1 MNNVAYA
8 VLGLNDAVLC
18 RLGAAA
24 LTVMAAAAPAAA
36 AVVIP
41 SVPANIGANWTVTYD
56 ARPGNSNTVVTP
68 GVTASINFTLV
79 GLLNDNRTWR
89 VLAEV
94 ANTSTVGTAA
104 TGARLGAFSFDTDPN
119 LASVRFVDKGD
130 FNFIGTGGNM
140 TGGLNNVEFCIGV
153 GSNNCSG
160 GGNNGIRVGEAGDTL
175 FDLTFLGQAPTA
187 IQFSNFFVRW
197 QVLPSNPSS
206 GVGRMTSITVDGNG
220 GPQGIPE
227 PSSWA
232 MLIAGFGL
240 VGAVARRR
248 KRAGAAVAA

>member
-1 MNNVAYA
+1 MNNVAHA
-8 VLGLNDAVLC
+8 MLGLNNRAFG
-18 RLGAAA
+18 RIGAA
-24 LTVMAAAAPAAA
+24 LLIGLAAAPAAA
-36 AVVIP
+36 TAVIP
-41 SVPANIGANWTVTYD
+41 AVPANIGANWTVTYD
-56 ARPGNSNTVVTP
+56 ARPGNSDTVVTP
-68 GVTASINFTLV
+68 GVTASISFTLV

-119 LASVRFVDKGD
+119 LASVRFFDKGD

-140 TGGLNNVEFCIGV
+140 TGGLNNVEFCVGV

-160 GGNNGIRVGEAGDTL
+160 GGNNGIRVGEVGDTV
-175 FDLTFLGQAPTA
+175 FDLTFLGPAPDA
-187 IQFSNFFVRW
+187 IRFSNFFVRW

-206 GVGRMTSITVDGNG
+206 GVGRMTGITIDGNG
-220 GPQGIPE
+220 DPDAVPE

-240 VGAVARRR
+240 VGAAARRR
-248 KRAGAAVAA
+248 KRAGAAAAA